1 LRGEGHAG
9 LAQVKAVEEWIVFGL
24 DDAAGVQGLREN
36 LREGGFAGPDGAF
49 DGDETRLFEKIGHR

>member
-1 LRGEGHAG
+1 
-9 LAQVKAVEEWIVFGL
+9 
-24 DDAAGVQGLREN
+24 